1 MGILE
6 RIADIEAEM
15 ARTQKNKKTEY
26 HLGRLKAQL
35 AKLKTELIEAGSGG
49 KGKGEGFDVAKQG
62 DARVILIG
70 FPSVGKSTLMHELT
84 GTETAVAA
92 YEFTTLTCVPGIM
105 KYNEAKIQ
113 LLDLPGII
121 EGAAT
126 GRGRGRQVIA
136 VAHSADL
143 VLMVIDSTKDDSQ
156 RRKLEYEL
164 EAIGIRLNKK
174 PPQIVVKPKKIGGVT
189 FNSTVPLTHLDNK
202 MVVSILNEYKIYN
215 ADVLIKEDCTVDEF
229 IDCIEGNRRYVPCLY
244 VHNKIDNLK
253 LSEIDELAR
262 QPNSVVISSQKR
274 WNLDT
279 LVEQIWG
286 KLGLVRLYTKKK
298 GEFPDFSDPLIM
310 TPQRGVINVETA
322 VKLIHKDL
330 INEFKHALVWG
341 TSVKHNPQ
349 CVGLS
354 HKLQDEDVIQLVKT
368 R

>member
-35 AKLKTELIEAGSGG
+35 AKLKSELIEAGSSG
-49 KGKGEGFDVAKQG
+49 KNKGEGFDVAKQG

-84 GTETAVAA
+84 GAETAVAA
-92 YEFTTLTCVPGIM
+92 YEFTTLTCVPGIIRY
-105 KYNEAKIQ
+105 KDAKIQ

-121 EGAAT
+121 EGAST

-143 VLMVIDSTKDDSQ
+143 VLMVIDSTKDDTQ
-156 RRKLEYEL
+156 KQKLEHEL
-164 EAIGIRLNKK
+164 ESIGIRLNKK
-174 PPQIVVKPKKIGGVT
+174 PPMITIKQKKVGGVT

-202 MVVSILNEYKIYN
+202 MVLSILGEYKIYN

-229 IDCIEGNRRYVPCLY
+229 IDCIEGNRRYLPCIY
-244 VHNKIDNLK
+244 IYNKIDSLSI
-253 LSEIDELAR
+253 SEIDELAR
-262 QPNSVVISSQKR
+262 QQNSVVVSSQMR

-279 LVEQIWG
+279 LVEQIWNR
-286 KLGLVRLYTKKK
+286 LGLVRLYTKKR
-298 GEFPDFSDPLIM
+298 GEYPDFLDPLIL
-310 TPQRGVINVETA
+310 TPQRGQINVESA

-330 INEFKHALVWG
+330 IKDFKHALVWG

-354 HKLQDEDVIQLVKT
+354 HILQDEDVIQLVKT